1 MFAHVWRQSACGAV
15 VKIIVGLGNPGMRY
29 AQTRHNV
36 GFDTMDVFASRQG
49 WSWSGRRMRASLA
62 KGMLGAEK
70 VLLAK
75 PQTYMNDSGLAVGE
89 LVRFYK
95 LDLADLLVV
104 CDDLDLP
111 LGRVRLRA
119 RGAAGGQHGLESI
132 IQHLGGNRQ
141 FARLRI
147 GVGRPAQG
155 RSQNIDFL
163 LSRPTRD
170 ERIELDLASERAADA
185 IVAFITE
192 GVEVTMNRFN
202 GGNGASAGSGQA
214 APAPA
219 TPSAAG
225 GEGSGA

>member
-1 MFAHVWRQSACGAV
+1 M
-15 VKIIVGLGNPGMRY
+15 KIIVGLGNPGMRY

-62 KGMLGAEK
+62 EGMLGAEK

-147 GVGRPAQG
+147 GDRKSV
-155 RSQNIDFL
+155 
-163 LSRPTRD
+163 
-170 ERIELDLASERAADA
+170 
-185 IVAFITE
+185 V
-192 GVEVTMNRFN
+192 
-202 GGNGASAGSGQA
+202 
-214 APAPA
+214 
-219 TPSAAG
+219 
-225 GEGSGA
+225 